1 MTTTGW
7 AVVTGA
13 SGGLGRGFATKLAA
27 DGMPLVLVARSAGV
41 LHDLADELT
50 ERYGVEVEVLA
61 ADLADP
67 GSRDRVVAD
76 LATRQVELLV
86 NNAGFGTL
94 SEFADSDPS
103 RMAEEIGL
111 NCVALSLLARAV
123 VTGMVARGSGAIVNV
138 ASTASFQ
145 PIPGMGVYAATKAYV
160 LNLSLA
166 MWEELRPHGV
176 SVLALC
182 PGPTETNFFVA
193 AGNESAFAARRTV
206 DQVVQTCFDALAKGS
221 PVAVDGPLNSL
232 MAWST
237 RLVPTR
243 LAMTLARMMAGGR
256 H

>member
-41 LHDLADELT
+41 LHDLADELR

-67 GSRDRVVAD
+67 AARDRVVAD
-76 LATRQVELLV
+76 LATREVELLV

-94 SEFADSDPS
+94 SEFADSEPS

-111 NCVALSLLARAV
+111 NCLALSLLARAV
-123 VTGMVARGSGAIVNV
+123 VGGMVSRGSGAIVNV
-138 ASTASFQ
+138 ASTAAFQ

-166 MWEELRPHGV
+166 LWEELRPHGV

-182 PGPTETNFFVA
+182 PGPTDTNFFAA
-193 AGNESAFAARRTV
+193 AGNESAFASRRTV
-206 DQVVQTCFDALAKGS
+206 DQVVRTCFDALAKGS
-221 PVAVDGPLNSL
+221 PVAIDGPLNTV
-232 MAWST
+232 MARST

-243 LAMTLARMMAGGR
+243 IAMTLARMMSGGR

>member
-1 MTTTGW
+1 MTTAGW

-41 LHDLADELT
+41 LHDLADELR
-50 ERYGVEVEVLA
+50 EKYGVEVEVLA

-76 LATRQVELLV
+76 LATREVELLV

-94 SEFADSDPS
+94 SEFADSDPA

-111 NCVALSLLARAV
+111 NCLALSLLARAV
-123 VTGMVARGSGAIVNV
+123 VTGMVSRCSGAIVNV
-138 ASTASFQ
+138 ASTAAFQ

-166 MWEELRPHGV
+166 MWEELRPRGV

-182 PGPTETNFFVA
+182 PGPTETNFFAA
-193 AGNESAFAARRTV
+193 AGNESAFANRRTV

-221 PVAVDGPLNSL
+221 PVAIDGPLNTV
-232 MAWST
+232 MARST

-243 LAMTLARMMAGGR
+243 IAMTLARMLAGGR

>member
-27 DGMPLVLVARSAGV
+27 DGMPVVLVARSAGV
-41 LHDLADELT
+41 MHDLADELR
-50 ERYGVEVEVLA
+50 EKYGVEVEVLA
-61 ADLADP
+61 ADLADRA
-67 GSRDRVVAD
+67 SRDRVVAD
-76 LATRQVELLV
+76 LSTREVELLV

-94 SEFADSDPS
+94 SEFADSDPA
-103 RMAEEIGL
+103 RMAEEISL
-111 NCVALSLLARAV
+111 NCLALSLLARAV
-123 VTGMVARGSGAIVNV
+123 VTGMVSRGSGAIVNV

-166 MWEELRPHGV
+166 MWEELRPRGV

-193 AGNESAFAARRTV
+193 AGDESAFATRRTV

-232 MAWST
+232 MARST

>member
-166 MWEELRPHGV
+166 MWEELRPRGV

>member
-27 DGMPLVLVARSAGV
+27 DGMPVVLVARSAGA
-41 LHDLADELT
+41 LHDLADELR
-50 ERYGVEVEVLA
+50 EKYEVEVEVLVADLSDPTARDEVA
-61 ADLADP
+61 ADLTT
-67 GSRDRVVAD
+67 RD
-76 LATRQVELLV
+76 VEILV

-94 SEFADSDPS
+94 SAFADSDPA

-111 NCVALSLLARAV
+111 NCLALSVLARAS

-138 ASTASFQ
+138 ASTAAFQ

-166 MWEELRPHGV
+166 MWEELRPRGV

-182 PGPTETNFFVA
+182 PGPTETNFFAA
-193 AGNESAFAARRTV
+193 AGNESAFASRRTV
-206 DQVVQTCFDALAKGS
+206 AQVVQTCFDALAKGS
-221 PVAVDGPLNSL
+221 PVAIDGPLNAA
-232 MAWST
+232 MARST

-243 LAMTLARMMAGGR
+243 VAMTLARMLSGGR